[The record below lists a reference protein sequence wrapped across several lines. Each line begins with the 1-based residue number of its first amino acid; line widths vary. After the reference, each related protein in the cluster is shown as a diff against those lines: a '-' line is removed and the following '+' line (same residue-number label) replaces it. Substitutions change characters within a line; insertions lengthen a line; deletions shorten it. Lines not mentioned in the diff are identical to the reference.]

1 MNQNLKTSL
10 TDYLQSIED
19 ELNQIKSKTDKT
31 TDPDILQLLN
41 NSWDLYQNIKNRT
54 QAFIDQT
61 W

>member
-19 ELNQIKSKTDKT
+19 ELNQIKSKTDQT

-41 NSWDLYQNIKNRT
+41 TNWDLYQNIKNRT
-54 QAFIDQT
+54 QAFIDQAC
-61 W
+61 